1 MPVDISYTSY
11 YNSSS
16 NTFYGC
22 RNVAQIH
29 YTYGQTGVMPD
40 KHNTSSSNTNRYW
53 GCTLEGYSNGS
64 LKSVYLEEGITATGD
79 CAFYSCNRLT
89 TVVIPTTLTSIGNSS
104 FHGCT
109 SLAGV
114 DLPEGLTYLGSYA
127 FSECTSLTEI
137 HFPSTLTAINNC
149 CFRACEGLTELV
161 IPDNITY
168 LGNHVFKDCKNIT
181 SITIPVDISYNS
193 FYNSSSTF
201 EGCYNVSQIRY
212 TYGQTGVMPDK
223 HNTSS
228 SNTNRYWGCTLE
240 GYSNGSLKSVYLEEG
255 ITATGDC
262 AFYSCNRLTTVV
274 IPTTLTSIGNSSFHG
289 CTSLAGVDLPEGLTY
304 LGSYAFS
311 ECTSLTEI
319 HFPSTLTA
327 INNCCFRAC
336 EGLTELV
343 IPDNITYL
351 GNHVFKDCKNI
362 TSITIPV
369 DISYNSF
376 YNSSSTFEGCYNVS
390 QIRYTYGQTGVM
402 PDKHTTAATNAGN
415 QYWGCTLEGIC
426 RNSLKSV
433 YLEEGITA
441 IGNYAFYNCSNL
453 DTAVFAGDAPNTIA
467 SNSFSGVTSDVYYP
481 IENETWTETVFQGY
495 GGNLTWIAYT
505 PDESDDIIPV
515 ADAPAQE
522 ETQSVLQTTP
532 VDTDSSETT
541 PVETFPVV
549 SERISGSELYA
560 VFPGENSSQMV
571 EDFLLETS
579 TFSGLV
585 PGEEYVMLAMVS
597 LDADDLL
604 SDENLLFIN
613 QAQADE
619 DGKLSFTYRLRIPT
633 VDFYLVAC
641 GASNM
646 NLSDAVITFP
656 EMVFNG
662 ESAFVHPTVI
672 YNGETLVEFVDY
684 VIVDGTSY
692 PSAGTFTCVIR
703 GIYNYTGLVECDYQ
717 VAGSSGIVVNGLN
730 RDDVS
735 YNVHGQTVTVE
746 YDKPCIVGYW
756 DDTEQKYIAIAAE
769 KIDDDSYSF
778 NAPDEVTEVL
788 IVMKGDINEDGRVTA
803 SDIARLNAYLKGK
816 VVLAEEALFT
826 ADVNGDSLLDNAD
839 ILALSSAILG
849 KSPFAWEVTNAVG

>member
-1 MPVDISYTSY
+1 M
-11 YNSSS
+11 
-16 NTFYGC
+16 
-22 RNVAQIH
+22 
-29 YTYGQTGVMPD
+29 
-40 KHNTSSSNTNRYW
+40 
-53 GCTLEGYSNGS
+53 
-64 LKSVYLEEGITATGD
+64 
-79 CAFYSCNRLT
+79 
-89 TVVIPTTLTSIGNSS
+89 
-104 FHGCT
+104 
-109 SLAGV
+109 
-114 DLPEGLTYLGSYA
+114 
-127 FSECTSLTEI
+127 
-137 HFPSTLTAINNC
+137 
-149 CFRACEGLTELV
+149 
-161 IPDNITY
+161 
-168 LGNHVFKDCKNIT
+168 
-181 SITIPVDISYNS
+181 
-193 FYNSSSTF
+193 
-201 EGCYNVSQIRY
+201 
-212 TYGQTGVMPDK
+212 
-223 HNTSS
+223 
-228 SNTNRYWGCTLE
+228 
-240 GYSNGSLKSVYLEEG
+240 
-255 ITATGDC
+255 
-262 AFYSCNRLTTVV
+262 
-274 IPTTLTSIGNSSFHG
+274 
-289 CTSLAGVDLPEGLTY
+289 
-304 LGSYAFS
+304 
-311 ECTSLTEI
+311 
-319 HFPSTLTA
+319 
-327 INNCCFRAC
+327 
-336 EGLTELV
+336 
-343 IPDNITYL
+343 
-351 GNHVFKDCKNI
+351 
-362 TSITIPV
+362 
-369 DISYNSF
+369 
-376 YNSSSTFEGCYNVS
+376 
-390 QIRYTYGQTGVM
+390 
-402 PDKHTTAATNAGN
+402 
-415 QYWGCTLEGIC
+415 
-426 RNSLKSV
+426 
-433 YLEEGITA
+433 
-441 IGNYAFYNCSNL
+441 
-453 DTAVFAGDAPNTIA
+453 
-467 SNSFSGVTSDVYYP
+467 YYP

-532 VDTDSSETT
+532 VDTDSNETT